1 MLLLQALLVF
11 VLKGKKYSDEG
22 IIIIFWFE
30 WLLFTLSVIS
40 LSFIRVVVGENKN
53 FSSFAEKIMADA
65 GVEVTLVQVITL
77 PRMLILIMIQD
88 EGCIQMMK
96 NFIENNG
103 PLWNEDIHE
112 FESDCQCWMYSKKP
126 THNGSQFTLMLLF
139 ISGQMIFCCLTIVN
153 FGKKLQ
159 KEFWKG
165 GEGL

>member
-1 MLLLQALLVF
+1 MLLLQALQVF

-22 IIIIFWFE
+22 IIMIFWFE

-65 GVEVTLVQVITL
+65 GVEVTLVQVMTL
-77 PRMLILIMIQD
+77 PRILILIMIQD

-96 NFIENNG
+96 NFIENDG

-112 FESDCQCWMYSKKP
+112 IESDCQCWMY
-126 THNGSQFTLMLLF
+126 
-139 ISGQMIFCCLTIVN
+139 
-153 FGKKLQ
+153 
-159 KEFWKG
+159 
-165 GEGL
+165 

>member
-1 MLLLQALLVF
+1 M
-11 VLKGKKYSDEG
+11 
-22 IIIIFWFE
+22 
-30 WLLFTLSVIS
+30 
-40 LSFIRVVVGENKN
+40 GENKN

-112 FESDCQCWMYSKKP
+112 MPRESDCQC
-126 THNGSQFTLMLLF
+126 
-139 ISGQMIFCCLTIVN
+139 
-153 FGKKLQ
+153 
-159 KEFWKG
+159 
-165 GEGL
+165 